1 MATILWTLGVAV
13 ALVTIFG
20 VVRFWRRTAAP
31 RLVTCP
37 ETGDPHAVE
46 VDPAHRL
53 TQKLRSA
60 DEMQLRD
67 CSRWP
72 ERADC
77 DQPCR
82 DQIALAPDGCRVR
95 SLLDEYYAHKSCVLC
110 GKEFGEAIDWPARA
124 RVYQRGSP
132 HRDLAGCPVGEA
144 PGHHGGSPSPLLGL
158 QGDRDRPAEA
168 PGPDHGPTFTLNAS
182 RVALNP
188 PGWPGARHSRPVF
201 LVRGVPIRQYPR

>member
-110 GKEFGEAIDWPARA
+110 GKEFGEAIDWYQHEPAFINADHDIVTWQDVPSERLPDIMA
-124 RVYQRGSP
+124 
-132 HRDLAGCPVGEA
+132 D
-144 PGHHGGSPSPLLGL
+144 HHPLCWDCKVIEIVR
-158 QGDRDRPAEA
+158 QKHPDRITDRLS
-168 PGPDHGPTFTLNAS
+168 H
-182 RVALNP
+182 
-188 PGWPGARHSRPVF
+188 
-201 LVRGVPIRQYPR
+201 